1 MAVLL
6 AVITVLA
13 LGGCFKKSMSPGAG
27 AAETTAAN
35 ATEAVREEAAPLH
48 TETEKEDETA
58 PAAEENEERAADGP
72 GADAED
78 AAESGPEFR
87 ILRPLR
93 RGFRKQW
100 RTGIWKRWQI
110 SRHFR

>member
-35 ATEAVREEAAPLH
+35 ATEAV
-48 TETEKEDETA
+48 
-58 PAAEENEERAADGP
+58 
-72 GADAED
+72 
-78 AAESGPEFR
+78 
-87 ILRPLR
+87 
-93 RGFRKQW
+93 
-100 RTGIWKRWQI
+100 
-110 SRHFR
+110 